1 MTNSNDHIQTASSE
15 QVRATIT
22 KAREEMAD
30 VRCPVRFSMEMLGDK
45 WTLLIIRDMVLF
57 QACRYGE
64 LQQSLG
70 DISTNILAN
79 RLKQLVENGLIE
91 KFKDPDDGK
100 SAIYLLTNKGLDLL
114 PVLGHLIYW
123 GIKYDEHSALPA
135 LAHDILNNSQ
145 GFLKERKVQLAQQ
158 RSRLQIKPSS
168 KRQAP

>member
-1 MTNSNDHIQTASSE
+1 MPHSTEHSKQQPTASE
-15 QVRATIT
+15 QPFSNKQVTEAISATRA
-22 KAREEMAD
+22 EMAE
-30 VRCPVRFSMEMLGDK
+30 VRCPVRFSMEMIGDK

-79 RLKQLVENGLIE
+79 RLKQLVEKGLIE

-114 PVLGHLIYW
+114 PVLGHLIRW
-123 GIKYDEHSALPA
+123 GIQYDEHSALPTQA
-135 LAHDILNNSQ
+135 QDILKNSQ
-145 GFLKERKVQLAQQ
+145 DFLTERKVYLTQQ
-158 RSRLQIKPSS
+158 RARLQK
-168 KRQAP
+168 K

>member
-1 MTNSNDHIQTASSE
+1 
-15 QVRATIT
+15 
-22 KAREEMAD
+22 
-30 VRCPVRFSMEMLGDK
+30 MEMLGDK

-100 SAIYLLTNKGLDLL
+100 SAIYLLTNKGLDLM
-114 PVLGHLIYW
+114 PVLGHLIRW
-123 GIKYDEHSALPA
+123 GTKYDEHSALPSQTQN
-135 LAHDILNNSQ
+135 ILNNSQ
-145 GFLKERKVQLAQQ
+145 DFLAERKAQLTAQ
-158 RSRLQIKPSS
+158 RARLQKKPSPQRKS
-168 KRQAP
+168 Q